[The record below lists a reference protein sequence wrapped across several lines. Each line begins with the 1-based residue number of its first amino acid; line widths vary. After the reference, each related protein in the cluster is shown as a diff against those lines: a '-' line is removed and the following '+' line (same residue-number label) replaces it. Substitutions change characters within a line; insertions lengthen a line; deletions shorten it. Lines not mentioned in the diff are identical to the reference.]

1 MADMPKLPN
10 KVVYEYS
17 VPDDLHTAYAHG
29 VWGGVNPHG
38 EIELSFYTESDKI
51 PLFAQRAI
59 LPDGSLGPEVTELG
73 EDRKIIVREVKAKVL
88 LNYHAAKAVI
98 AWLEEKVRALE
109 MESDHPHLFM
119 DDAGPE
125 Q

>member
-1 MADMPKLPN
+1 MAEMPKLPT

-17 VPDDLHTAYAHG
+17 VPQDLALAYAHG

-38 EIELSFYTESDKI
+38 EIELNFYTESDKV

-59 LPDGSLGPEVTELG
+59 LPDGTLGPELTELG
-73 EDRKIIVREVKAKVL
+73 EDRKVIVREVKAKVL

-98 AWLEEKVRALE
+98 AWLEEKVQALE
-109 MESDHPHLFM
+109 LESGHPHMLL
-119 DDAGPE
+119 DEEGPE